1 MGTDTGL
8 YKFVLLLHI
17 LSVVAGIGTT
27 MLNGVYA
34 AKAKKAGGP
43 AAGAIMQ
50 ANFDVTMVA
59 EKIIYTIP
67 IWGILLVL
75 MSDDVFEFSQ
85 AWIWL
90 SVVLYVV
97 ALGIAHG
104 VMVPSSKKMLALGAK
119 MGSAQGRPAD
129 ADLAEAEGLQKKL
142 ATGGMTLDLLVVVL
156 IALMIWKP
164 GV

>member
-1 MGTDTGL
+1 MGTDTGI
-8 YKFVLLLHI
+8 YKLVLLLHI
-17 LSVVAGIGTT
+17 VAVVVGIGGT

-50 ANFDVTMVA
+50 ANFDVTMIA

-67 IWGILLVL
+67 IWGILLVV
-75 MSDDVFEFSQ
+75 MSDKAFEFSQ
-85 AWIWL
+85 AWISISL
-90 SVVLYVV
+90 VLYIV

-104 VMVPSSKKMLALGAK
+104 VMVPSAKKMFAVGAK
-119 MGSAQGRPAD
+119 MGSGQGGPSD
-129 ADLAEAEGLQKKL
+129 VAEAEGLQKKL
-142 ATGGMTLDLLVVVL
+142 AAGGMSLNLLAVAL

-164 GV
+164 GL

>member
-8 YKFVLLLHI
+8 YKFVLLCHI
-17 LSVVAGIGTT
+17 VAVVVGIGTM

-34 AKAKKAGGP
+34 AKAKKAGGA

-67 IWGILLVL
+67 VFGILLVVL
-75 MSDDVFEFSQ
+75 SDKVFEFSQ
-85 AWIWL
+85 AWIGI
-90 SVVLYVV
+90 SIVLYIIG
-97 ALGIAHG
+97 LGIAHG
-104 VMVPSSKKMLALGAK
+104 VMIPSSKRMFALGAT
-119 MGSAQGRPAD
+119 MGSGQGGA
-129 ADLAEAEGLQKKL
+129 AEVAEAEAVQRKL
-142 ATGGMTLDLLVVVL
+142 AAGGMALDLLAVAL

-164 GV
+164 GL